1 MKIVNTDSC
10 PMPLQDDSI
19 NVENHLIAIKEKGL
33 GPADPRQ
40 SNPVFWQDKAKK
52 WNVTEGDAR
61 DRLCSNC
68 RFYVNATVIK
78 DCIANLPV
86 KNLKASDLPLNPK
99 WADIESTPQA
109 YCTLLDITCSP
120 VRTCDFQQMGGP
132 IDDDKMKLP
141 EFKDV
146 LSEDADEYSYSSIDK
161 MKKEMSSEDY
171 KKDPE
176 FRKKVASKISRSK
189 VI

>member
-1 MKIVNTDSC
+1 
-10 PMPLQDDSI
+10 
-19 NVENHLIAIKEKGL
+19 
-33 GPADPRQ
+33 
-40 SNPVFWQDKAKK
+40 
-52 WNVTEGDAR
+52 
-61 DRLCSNC
+61 
-68 RFYVNATVIK
+68 
-78 DCIANLPV
+78 
-86 KNLKASDLPLNPK
+86 
-99 WADIESTPQA
+99 
-109 YCTLLDITCSP
+109 
-120 VRTCDFQQMGGP
+120 MGGP